1 MDTMGISTPP
11 TFCGRIVTIYDR
23 VSSNNAARI
32 KLWLL
37 LRRRVHDVVL
47 APTTHAT
54 QKEEHFKRINPLGKV
69 PAAAVERPGVGGTS
83 PLLLAEAAVIVA
95 FLEDCHQDEL
105 SMRRGGGWACL
116 SGRPS
121 CASAGSASV
130 TSSASWSA
138 RASAARCGRGAAGGC
153 GRNMYLYTPTCPR
166 FRYALSLF
174 YTR

>member
-105 SMRRGGGWACL
+105 SKL
-116 SGRPS
+116 PS
-121 CASAGSASV
+121 CGGALPPP
-130 TSSASWSA
+130 SS
-138 RASAARCGRGAAGGC
+138 GAALPPMIPGDPESRAHMALVIRVHDLYLTSPNCSQGGPF
-153 GRNMYLYTPTCPR
+153 TH
-166 FRYALSLF
+166 SQV
-174 YTR
+174 